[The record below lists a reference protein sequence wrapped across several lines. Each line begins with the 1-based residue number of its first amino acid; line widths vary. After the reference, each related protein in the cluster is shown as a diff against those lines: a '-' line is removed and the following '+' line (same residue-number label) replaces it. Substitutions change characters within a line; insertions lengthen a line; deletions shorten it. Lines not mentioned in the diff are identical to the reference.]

1 MVEGLLHL
9 TTRTRDLVIWKT
21 ALASPSDSYFIV
33 GNSGQD
39 SPKLLTTTSLQKL
52 RSKRMAS
59 RSCVEKF
66 CSI

>member
-1 MVEGLLHL
+1 MVEGLLHR

-21 ALASPSDSYFIV
+21 APASPSDSYFIV

-39 SPKLLTTTSLQKL
+39 SPKLLTTSVQKL
-52 RSKRMAS
+52 RSKRLAS